1 MVLISMT
8 DLTHTCHILVSS
20 LCLPASSFMNT
31 GFIIAT
37 FRVPVNICNNALLMS
52 CTSYKSLITT
62 PLLYSLTSP
71 NIHYTFLP
79 DSGLGTSIHHASI
92 FPSLSSNLLLHS
104 KDTQK
109 LSSKYSGLRRHK
121 WFSLVT
127 FSLSVPK
134 TKTQLLIIRSELF
147 SNKSL
152 LIWSPEIDL
161 VIKF

>member
-1 MVLISMT
+1 MT
-8 DLTHTCHILVSS
+8 DLTHICHILVSS

-79 DSGLGTSIHHASI
+79 ESGLGTSIHRGSI

-109 LSSKYSGLRRHK
+109 LSSKYSGLWRHK

-127 FSLSVPK
+127 FPLSVPK

-147 SNKSL
+147 SNKSI